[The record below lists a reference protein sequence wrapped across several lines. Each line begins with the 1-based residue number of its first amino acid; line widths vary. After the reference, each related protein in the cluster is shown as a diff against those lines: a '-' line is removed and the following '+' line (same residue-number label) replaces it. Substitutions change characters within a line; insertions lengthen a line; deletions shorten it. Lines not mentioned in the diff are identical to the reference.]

1 MFPKHWE
8 QHQLTAVTQHCH
20 IWVFLGKA
28 TINRQYNSVPEAWLP
43 TVAEIL
49 WMKAENLQSGAV
61 QKVVLVGCTF
71 PIHIYCNCNICGP
84 LCTNS
89 VGSYSYSLLYH
100 RELFLLRD
108 FPFLTL
114 RRDVKQSLQMLS
126 PAATHLVQ
134 QGLRCPPSGSWMLL
148 WGLRGRVGRA
158 AGMTLPPKDQSRQS
172 NSTSLCPGRLSAI
185 VTSSFF
191 SLTIS

>member
-8 QHQLTAVTQHCH
+8 QHQLRAETQHCH

-28 TINRQYNSVPEAWLP
+28 TINRQYNSIWEAWLP

-49 WMKAENLQSGAV
+49 WMRAESLQPGAV
-61 QKVVLVGCTF
+61 QKVVLGGMHF
-71 PIHIYCNCNICGP
+71 PHSHVLQLQLGP

-89 VGSYSYSLLYH
+89 VGSYSYGLYH

-114 RRDVKQSLQMLS
+114 CHDVKQSLQVLS
-126 PAATHLVQ
+126 PAATHSFQ
-134 QGLRCPPSGSWMLL
+134 RGLHCPPSGSWMLL
-148 WGLRGRVGRA
+148 WGLKGRVGRA
-158 AGMTLPPKDQSRQS
+158 AGMPLPPKDQSRQY
-172 NSTSLCPGRLSAI
+172 NSTSLCPRRLTAI

-191 SLTIS
+191 SLTVS